1 MKRLMMLAACA
12 GLLSGCAPPKPAPPP
27 AGAAK
32 FATGLPMA
40 ELMGHVVDPAAFAYW
55 QGSGTEI
62 TDKGERDL
70 SPTTQE
76 GWERLENGAAT
87 LIEAGNLLQLP
98 GRIRAPEADWNRYAQ
113 ALTARATEAKAAAE
127 NHDKQA
133 VFDAGGRVYEVCTAC
148 HKQYVIDP
156 QLKAEGGEPPG
167 KLPDWNAPT
176 SAPAPTAK
184 P

>member
-1 MKRLMMLAACA
+1 MKRLIAFACA
-12 GLLSGCAPPKPAPPP
+12 ALLAGCAPHKPAAPP
-27 AGAAK
+27 ATSAK
-32 FATGLPMA
+32 LDTALSMA

-55 QGSGTEI
+55 KGSGTEV

-76 GWERLENGAAT
+76 GWEGLENGAAV
-87 LIEAGNLLQLP
+87 LIEAGALLQLP
-98 GRIRAPEADWNRYAQ
+98 GRTRAPEADWNGYAQ
-113 ALTARATEAKAAAE
+113 ALTARAIEAKAAAE
-127 NHDKQA
+127 KHDKQA

-176 SAPAPTAK
+176 SASGRP
-184 P
+184 